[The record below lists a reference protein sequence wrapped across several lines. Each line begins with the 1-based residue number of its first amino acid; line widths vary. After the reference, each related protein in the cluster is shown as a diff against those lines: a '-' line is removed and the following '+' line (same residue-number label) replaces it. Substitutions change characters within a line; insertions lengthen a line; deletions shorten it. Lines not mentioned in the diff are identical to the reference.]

1 MPDSSNVLSPHFPVM
16 VAQEALMVLRSNL
29 FLAKRIRRDY
39 EKEVKSYG
47 QTVDIPKY
55 GTLAAND
62 KVPGASRTNQDL
74 TSVKVSVTLN
84 KHKEATFTI
93 DDVQKAFS
101 RNDLLQG
108 YVNSGMTAILE
119 AVEADIFALYA
130 GLSVTRGVAGTD
142 ISDTLAKTIRTD
154 IVNGKAPKDEN
165 WTMALDPKDYTAL
178 LGVDR
183 FTTAEKIGKAGVLAD
198 GALGKIYNFHVFES
212 QLAPVTG
219 SGPASTHGLAFH
231 KDFAALVVR
240 DLPDIPSNLGV
251 VSSVVSD
258 PESGLSVRVRMN
270 YDSETG
276 GIATTVEI
284 LYGIAE
290 CRDELAVHVLT

>member
-1 MPDSSNVLSPHFPVM
+1 MPASNNTLTVHDATI

-47 QTVDIPKY
+47 DKVDIPKF

-62 KVPGASRTNQDL
+62 KVAGAARTNQDV
-74 TSVKVSVTLN
+74 TSTKVTVTLN

-93 DDVQKAFS
+93 DDVERAFS

-119 AVEADIFALYA
+119 AVESDIFALYS
-130 GLSVTRGVAGTD
+130 GLSNQEGTAGTD
-142 ISDTLAKTIRTD
+142 ITDTQAKALRKLIAD
-154 IVNGKAPKDEN
+154 GKAPKDEN
-165 WTMALDPKDYTAL
+165 WTLALSTKDYGAL
-178 LGVDR
+178 LGIDR
-183 FTTAEKIGKAGVLAD
+183 FTTAEKVGKAGIIAD

-212 QLAPVTG
+212 QLAPVVSG
-219 SGPASTHGLAFH
+219 SPDSTHGLAFH

-240 DLPDIPSNLGV
+240 DLPAIPSGMGV
-251 VSSVVSD
+251 VAAVVRD
-258 PESGLSVRVRMN
+258 EESGLSVRVRMN
-270 YDSETG
+270 YDSDTG
-276 GIATTVEI
+276 GIAVTVEI
-284 LYGIAE
+284 LYGVAE
-290 CRDELAVHVLT
+290 CRDELAADVLT